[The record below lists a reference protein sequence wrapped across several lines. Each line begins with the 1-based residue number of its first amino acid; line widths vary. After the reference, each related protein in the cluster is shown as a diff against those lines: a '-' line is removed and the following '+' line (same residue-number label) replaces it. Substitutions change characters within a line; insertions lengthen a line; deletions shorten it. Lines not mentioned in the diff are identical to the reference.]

1 MPLYFRAS
9 PHRLCLRD
17 HCGSTQMVYEMKGSA
32 TGATPAAFPF
42 RSHPAPSP
50 SCSRSQRNMRKRFPG
65 GWEFHFQ
72 IPPNTSPPAKA
83 VVLGA
88 QLRGRWEGRGR
99 VGARRPGKGLRN
111 PRCYDGC
118 LHRRCREGGRSRP
131 RAGCRP
137 ERPRPAPP
145 GRVGLP
151 AAAAARPRSP
161 HWVHFP
167 KGPGE
172 AGAEGQLRTALL
184 LHGTCREASPWQLPF
199 LPVLMIEQLR
209 HGASLNL

>member
-1 MPLYFRAS
+1 MPPGS
-9 PHRLCLRD
+9 LRQ
-17 HCGSTQMVYEMKGSA
+17 HANGVRNKRVGHGSYACSLPVQKPSGSF
-32 TGATPAAFPF
+32 TLV
-42 RSHPAPSP
+42 HPQPE
-50 SCSRSQRNMRKRFPG
+50 K
-65 GWEFHFQ
+65 H
-72 IPPNTSPPAKA
+72 AKA
-83 VVLGA
+83 LPGWLGIPFPDPSQHQPPSKSSRA
-88 QLRGRWEGRGR
+88 RSAAAREVGRQ
-99 VGARRPGKGLRN
+99 GARRPGKGLRN